1 MTEKQTRELA
11 RTVEELAMNKKIE
24 KLRLSLGMTQSEFAK
39 KVNSNRTS
47 VGLWERG
54 KVKPRKLA
62 MHQIEKLNGGKPL

>member
-1 MTEKQTRELA
+1 MGLKT
-11 RTVEELAMNKKIE
+11 KIE

-39 KVNSNRTS
+39 AVNSNRTS

-62 MHQIEKLNGGKPL
+62 MHRIEKLNGGKPL